1 MADYTH
7 LGTSVAT
14 VDTRDGN
21 HFEIF
26 KVTHVSGS
34 GTNIP
39 VPDGC
44 VSAACLFDDQVS
56 VIIPIQEKTTAAGV
70 AVRNLTSGASG
81 VGIGAWAANDGLKQI
96 TIHSDVVSGTYFIV
110 ARYTGS
116 AAGSGGGTSTDL

>member
-7 LGTSVAT
+7 LGTSQAT

-26 KVTHVSGS
+26 KVVHVSGS

-44 VSAACLFDDQVS
+44 VSAACLFDDQVTGI
-56 VIIPIQEKTTAAGV
+56 VPIQEKTTAAGV
-70 AVRNLTSGASG
+70 AVRNLTSGAN
-81 VGIGAWAANDGLKQI
+81 GAGQTWATNDGLKQI
-96 TIHSDVVSGTYFIV
+96 TIHAGVVSGTYIIV
-110 ARYTGS
+110 ARYVGS
-116 AAGSGGGTSTDL
+116 AAGSGGGDSTDL

>member
-7 LGTSVAT
+7 LGSSKAI

-21 HFEIF
+21 HFEVF
-26 KVTHVSGS
+26 KVNHVTGS

-44 VSAACLFDDQVS
+44 VSAACLMDNITVAA
-56 VIIPIQEKTTAAGV
+56 VPVQETSTAAGV
-70 AVRNLTSGASG
+70 TVRNLTSGAN
-81 VGIGAWAANDGLKQI
+81 GAGQTWAANDGLKQV
-96 TIHSDVVSGTYFIV
+96 TIHGDVASGTYFIV
-110 ARYTGS
+110 ARYVGS